1 MADRTRGSIEVAAPV
16 AKVMAV
22 IADLPA
28 YPEWTSEVKKAEV
41 LSVDP
46 GTGRAERV
54 RLSVD
59 SGAIRD
65 QQVLSYS
72 FDGDRAVHWT
82 LVEGDML
89 RALDGSYVLT
99 PVPGPG
105 PGEHTTVE
113 YTLTVDSKIP
123 LFGMMKKKL
132 EKVIIDRALAGLK
145 KRVEASSAAESGR
158 TGSAGTNPAGTEP
171 TDSNTDNGDTNNG
184 DTNNRDSAR

>member
-1 MADRTRGSIEVAAPV
+1 MGSSQFQAGEAKAMADRTRGSIEVAAPV

-41 LSVDP
+41 LSIDP
-46 GTGRAERV
+46 DSGRAERV

-65 QQVLSYS
+65 RQVLAYS

-89 RALDGSYVLT
+89 RSLDGSYVLT

-105 PGEHTTVE
+105 PQEHTAVE

-145 KRVEASSAAESGR
+145 KRVEASAADDR
-158 TGSAGTNPAGTEP
+158 TETDPA
-171 TDSNTDNGDTNNG
+171 
-184 DTNNRDSAR
+184 R

>member
-1 MADRTRGSIEVAAPV
+1 MADRTRGSIEVAAPM

-28 YPEWTSEVKKAEV
+28 YPQWTSEVKRAEV

-46 GTGRAERV
+46 DTGLPARV

-59 SGAIRD
+59 AGAVRD
-65 QQVLSYS
+65 QQILEYS

-82 LVEGDML
+82 LVEGEML

-99 PVPGPG
+99 SVPGAQ
-105 PGEHTTVE
+105 EHTAVE
-113 YTLTVDSKIP
+113 YTLTVNSKIP
-123 LFGMMKKKL
+123 LFGMMKKKM

-145 KRVEASSAAESGR
+145 KRVETYSDAGPADSGR
-158 TGSAGTNPAGTEP
+158 
-171 TDSNTDNGDTNNG
+171 
-184 DTNNRDSAR
+184 AR

>member
-1 MADRTRGSIEVAAPV
+1 MADRTRGSIEVAAPM

-28 YPEWTSEVKKAEV
+28 YPQWTSEVKRAEV

-46 GTGRAERV
+46 DSGLPARV

-59 SGAIRD
+59 AGAVRD
-65 QQVLSYS
+65 TQILDYA

-82 LVEGDML
+82 LAEGEML

-99 PVPGPG
+99 PVPGAQ
-105 PGEHTTVE
+105 ERTAVE

-123 LFGMMKKKL
+123 LFGMMKKKM

-145 KRVEASSAAESGR
+145 KRVE
-158 TGSAGTNPAGTEP
+158 TYDDGSADPG
-171 TDSNTDNGDTNNG
+171 
-184 DTNNRDSAR
+184 RAR

>member
-1 MADRTRGSIEVAAPV
+1 MADRTRGSIEVSAPM

-28 YPEWTSEVKKAEV
+28 YPQWTSEVKRAEV

-46 GTGRAERV
+46 ASGLPARV

-59 SGAIRD
+59 AGAVRD
-65 QQVLSYS
+65 QQILDYS

-82 LVEGDML
+82 LVEGEML
-89 RALDGSYVLT
+89 RSLDGSYVLA
-99 PVPGPG
+99 PVPGAQ
-105 PGEHTTVE
+105 ERTAVE

-123 LFGMMKKKL
+123 LFGMMKKKM

-145 KRVEASSAAESGR
+145 KRVETYPDAGPADPGR
-158 TGSAGTNPAGTEP
+158 LT
-171 TDSNTDNGDTNNG
+171 
-184 DTNNRDSAR
+184 